1 LMPERRT
8 VAGSLAKALEKLSAP
23 GSLVIG
29 AVSIGTATL
38 VGITLPLYFRLAE
51 SQKELAAA
59 REQKVD
65 LVARGKSM
73 PFEDRKKMLDL
84 VTTACEVADKAAIV
98 RRFTQLNA
106 VFHEFGM
113 DERLCGFDQKRLFAV
128 SREDL
133 LLLLPKGSDRQK
145 QYSSYLK
152 VIVPVSKDVLDGML
166 ASYELIAN
174 SEQIDTL
181 DAIEKLLGQ
190 QGIHVSSNRTPQIR
204 VFETIEPS
212 SESASPPSGLFKG
225 RWPVLNGRIVSRFG
239 PATNGINDGLNIA
252 VPLDTDVIAAME
264 GEVAY
269 AGSELRSYG
278 NLVLIRHASGHV
290 TAYAHLR
297 KISVS
302 KGATVE
308 AGEIIGKVGS
318 TGNVTTPQLHFEI
331 RDRYVPVD
339 PEALLGRY

>member
-1 LMPERRT
+1 
-8 VAGSLAKALEKLSAP
+8 
-23 GSLVIG
+23 
-29 AVSIGTATL
+29 
-38 VGITLPLYFRLAE
+38 
-51 SQKELAAA
+51 
-59 REQKVD
+59 
-65 LVARGKSM
+65 
-73 PFEDRKKMLDL
+73 
-84 VTTACEVADKAAIV
+84 
-98 RRFTQLNA
+98 
-106 VFHEFGM
+106 
-113 DERLCGFDQKRLFAV
+113 
-128 SREDL
+128 
-133 LLLLPKGSDRQK
+133 
-145 QYSSYLK
+145 
-152 VIVPVSKDVLDGML
+152 ML